1 MKTFLLGG
9 ACALAIATAAITAAR
24 ADEAPGSAT
33 VSQVVVTAPSS
44 ISDLHDIPTTTASI
58 TADEILK
65 TVNVVT
71 PEDALRYLPDILIR
85 QRHIGDTQSPVTT
98 RTSGVGAS
106 ARSLIYVDGVLIS
119 SLIGNNNTSASPK
132 WGLVAPDAIDRIDVL
147 YGPFAAQY
155 AGNSIGSVI
164 AFTTRMPKEL
174 EATAEVQGAIQS
186 FSKYGDNTTYGT
198 GRFAGDLGDRL
209 GDLSFRLSY
218 NHLDSHAQPLTY
230 ATATVPGAASPA
242 GLPVT
247 GAFNDAN
254 RTGAPIVV
262 LGSMGIEHQVQDNL
276 SGRATYDLTPTL
288 TAAYTF
294 GLFNNDDDATVNS
307 YLRNAGGQTVYAG
320 AVNIAGRPYTLAN
333 STFSNGVY
341 DLEELDLAQGL
352 SLTSHSGGVFDFEL
366 IASSFDTLKSR
377 QRMPSDAL
385 PAAFSGGAGTST
397 SLDGTGWYTLDASG
411 TWRPL
416 GSRNVVT
423 FGAHDDGFKLN
434 NPKYALSDWIDG
446 SAGQTLTFS
455 RGRTETQA
463 LWLQDVWSVTPQV
476 TATLGARYEHWRAYD
491 GLNFSV
497 SPTLNTVQ
505 PSLKK
510 DALSPKATLAYA
522 PSPDWIFKASVG
534 VAYRFPTVTELYQAI
549 TTGTLLS
556 VPNPNLRPEQAFSSE
571 LSAERLWTGGSVRVS
586 LFDERMHNTLLSQTA
601 PLLPGSNSLFSF
613 VQNVDRTHATG
624 IEVVADQKDVFL
636 QGLELSGWATYVE
649 AKTDKD
655 PAFPAAQ
662 GKDEPQLPRLRAAA
676 VVTYAWTPKLDLSL
690 AARYSDRSFATIDNS
705 DPNANTYQGFGGYF
719 VADAHLRYRIN
730 PHLTADVGVDNL
742 GGRSYFIFHPFPQRT
757 VIADL
762 KYSF

>member
-1 MKTFLLGG
+1 MKSFLLSG
-9 ACALAIATAAITAAR
+9 ACALALATAAR
-24 ADEAPGSAT
+24 ADEAPANST
-33 VSQVVVTAPSS
+33 VSQVVVTAPSPLG
-44 ISDLHDIPTTTASI
+44 DLSNVPTTTASL
-58 TADEILK
+58 TADQIAA

-85 QRHIGDTQSPVTT
+85 ERHIGDTQSPVTT

-106 ARSLIYVDGVLIS
+106 ARSLIYVDGMLIS

-132 WGLVAPDAIDRIDVL
+132 WGLVAPDAIDRVDVL

-164 AFTTRMPKEL
+164 AFTTRMPKAF
-174 EATAEVQGAIQS
+174 EATVEAQGAVQS
-186 FSKYGDNTTYGT
+186 FAKYGDDATYGT
-198 GRFAGDLGDRL
+198 SRFAGDLGDRL
-209 GDLSFRLSY
+209 GALAFRLSY

-230 ATATVPGAASPA
+230 ATATVPGALSTM

-247 GAFNDAN
+247 GAFSDAS

-262 LGSMGIEHQVQDNL
+262 LGSMGLEHQVQDNL

-288 TAAYTF
+288 TAAYSF
-294 GLFNNDDDATVNS
+294 GLFHNDDDAGVNS
-307 YLRNAGGQTVYAG
+307 YLRDAGGQPVYAG
-320 AVNIAGRPYTLAN
+320 TVNIVGRAYTLAD
-333 STFSNGVY
+333 SAFSNGVY

-352 SLTSHSGGVFDFEL
+352 SLTSHTGGVFDFAL
-366 IASSFDTLKSR
+366 IATSFDTLKSR
-377 QRMPSDAL
+377 QRMPSGGL
-385 PAAFSGGAGTST
+385 PAAFSGGPGTST
-397 SLDGTGWYTLDASG
+397 SLDGTGWFTLDASG
-411 TWRPL
+411 TWRPP

-434 NPKYALSDWIDG
+434 NPKYALGDWIDG

-463 LWLQDVWSVTPQV
+463 LWLQDAWSVTSQV

-491 GLNFSV
+491 GLNLSV
-497 SPTLNTVQ
+497 APPLDTVQ

-510 DALSPKATLAYA
+510 DAVSPKATLAYA
-522 PSPDWIFKASVG
+522 PSPDWILKASVG

-556 VPNPNLRPEQAFSSE
+556 VPNPDLRPEQAFSSE
-571 LSAERLWTGGSVRVS
+571 ISAERLWTGGSVRVS
-586 LFDERMHNTLLSQTA
+586 LFDERIHNALLSQTA
-601 PLLPGSNSLFSF
+601 PLLPGSTSLFSF

-624 IEVVADQKDVFL
+624 IEVVADRKDVFV
-636 QGLELSGWATYVE
+636 QGLELSGWATYVV
-649 AKTDKD
+649 AKTDRD
-655 PAFPAAQ
+655 PAFLAAQ

-676 VVTYAWTPKLDLSL
+676 VVSYAWTPKVDLSL
-690 AARYSDRSFATIDNS
+690 AARYSDRAFATIDNS
-705 DPNANTYQGFGGYF
+705 DPYANTYQGFGGYF
-719 VADAHLRYRIN
+719 VADAHLRYRVN

-742 GGRSYFIFHPFPQRT
+742 GGRSYFLFHPFPQRT